1 MQPDNE
7 KRPANGGVGRA
18 SGTFSS
24 RAAEQGLITRTVR
37 RGPAS
42 PRLKVA
48 FEADGRMREV
58 QGQCARALMALV
70 AAGPEGVT
78 AQEVASW
85 SFRLAAYVHDLRRKH
100 GLVVVTER
108 EPHPGGWHGRHIL
121 LTPVRI
127 HSVDG

>member
-1 MQPDNE
+1 MQPE
-7 KRPANGGVGRA
+7 KKGPA
-18 SGTFSS
+18 SGGAGTAIGTLSS
-24 RAAEQGLITRTVR
+24 RAAENIVITHPVR

-42 PRLKVA
+42 RRLKVL

-70 AAGPEGVT
+70 ERGAAGVT
-78 AQEVASW
+78 PSEVSTWAY
-85 SFRLAAYVHDLRRKH
+85 RLAAYVHDLRKHH

-127 HSVDG
+127 LAVDV